1 MAVSR
6 KYGDWSPPEFPSRV
20 ERSQV
25 ITHPGPDS
33 VADTLAG
40 PRPVIIRVPPWRDP
54 WKSGSPPYRN
64 PRQSIRAWNTRV
76 AALVADQVDLDGPP
90 ARRRSIPPTSG
101 SGSSPSAV
109 TRARSATGP
118 ERAASPGPAR
128 AGGQSWPAT
137 SPATPTRRDV
147 RAADRTPLC
156 PISGPFPALSA
167 LLHRVAFVIV
177 TACRCAVGPI
187 IGA

>member
-54 WKSGSPPYRN
+54 LKAARCVALSK
-64 PRQSIRAWNTRV
+64 IRA
-76 AALVADQVDLDGPP
+76 
-90 ARRRSIPPTSG
+90 
-101 SGSSPSAV
+101 
-109 TRARSATGP
+109 
-118 ERAASPGPAR
+118 ER
-128 AGGQSWPAT
+128 
-137 SPATPTRRDV
+137 PTRRSGRDARLESGV
-147 RAADRTPLC
+147 ATP
-156 PISGPFPALSA
+156 PGSG
-167 LLHRVAFVIV
+167 
-177 TACRCAVGPI
+177 CRSSLTR
-187 IGA
+187 

>member
-54 WKSGSPPYRN
+54 WKSGSPLSAEQNQGRK
-64 PRQSIRAWNTRV
+64 AH
-76 AALVADQVDLDGPP
+76 AALW
-90 ARRRSIPPTSG
+90 S
-101 SGSSPSAV
+101 
-109 TRARSATGP
+109 
-118 ERAASPGPAR
+118 
-128 AGGQSWPAT
+128 
-137 SPATPTRRDV
+137 
-147 RAADRTPLC
+147 
-156 PISGPFPALSA
+156 
-167 LLHRVAFVIV
+167 
-177 TACRCAVGPI
+177 
-187 IGA
+187 